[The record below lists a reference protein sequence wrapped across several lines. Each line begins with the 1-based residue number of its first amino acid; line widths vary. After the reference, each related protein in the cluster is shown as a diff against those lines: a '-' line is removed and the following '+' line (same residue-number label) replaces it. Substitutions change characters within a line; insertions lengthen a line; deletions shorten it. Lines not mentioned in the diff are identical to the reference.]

1 MYSIINKIFGVIV
14 SFILVVSVV
23 SCDITIDTTQE
34 VIETPSQDEDPS
46 DKETPE
52 GDNSKENDPEENDP
66 EDNNS
71 EDDTNTDV
79 EANFDIEKW
88 SGLWADDSSSDI
100 VGDNND
106 FFHELN
112 SFGNVVKVVFNN
124 DKATVQSSNNSVVSH
139 ITGAYV
145 TLDLRAVSNV
155 EIIAVGVTNDGGL
168 KVYSDNKYKLT
179 LSGVDITSQR
189 GPAINSQSKKRVY
202 IHLTDGTTNRLTD
215 CATYSEDSYTIHGA
229 GDEDRKGSLFAEG
242 NIILSGY
249 GALVVSG
256 KYKHSIV
263 TDGCYYQRPGV
274 TVAITESA
282 KNGIHVKGDSDDNTG
297 IVIKGGAI
305 TASVGSTAGKG
316 IKCDMDI
323 VVDGGKFDIRTSGNA
338 TYDSEEKDTS
348 SASCIKSDTDIHIN
362 GGSLSLSSSGTGG
375 KGISCDGNLEVMDGD
390 INITTTGGQYRYS
403 NSLTSS
409 PKGIRADGNITIN
422 GGDINISVTGASE
435 GSEGLESKM
444 TLTFNGGETIINAY
458 DDAINAAKA
467 IVLND
472 GKVYARATN
481 NDGIDSNGTMTINGG
496 LMIGIGSREPEGGID
511 VDNSTSLVINGGT
524 VIGIGGTM
532 MGKPSTSS
540 KQYSVVYGG
549 ATATQGS
556 NIAVLDASNN
566 TLLAFELPQAM
577 SNSTLCFSTP
587 KISNG
592 VTYTISSGGT
602 IAGYNDI
609 WQGWY
614 DGGAWSG
621 GTTLTTFT
629 PTSTVTTIGNSGS
642 GPGGGGD
649 WPGGGGGWPGRP

>member
-1 MYSIINKIFGVIV
+1 MYPHIYKFLTLITALCLALSTT
-14 SFILVVSVV
+14 
-23 SCDITIDTTQE
+23 SCDISIDTPMNS
-34 VIETPSQDEDPS
+34 VDTPSQDDDTSENKTTENDNSNEDNDS
-46 DKETPE
+46 NE
-52 GDNSKENDPEENDP
+52 GD
-66 EDNNS
+66 
-71 EDDTNTDV
+71 DTEMETT
-79 EANFDIEKW
+79 FDIDRWE
-88 SGLWADDSSSDI
+88 GMWADDKSSDI

-106 FFHELN
+106 FFYELN
-112 SFGNVVKVVFNN
+112 TFNNVVKVIFDN
-124 DKATVQSSNNSVVSH
+124 DKATIQSSNNAIVSH

-145 TLDLRAVSNV
+145 ALDLSAVSNV
-155 EIIAVGVTNDGGL
+155 EIIAMGITNDGGL
-168 KVYSDNKYKLT
+168 KIYSDNKYKLT
-179 LSGVDITSQR
+179 LNGVDITSQR
-189 GPAINSQSKKRVY
+189 GPAINSQSKKRVF
-202 IHLTDGTTNRLTD
+202 IHLAEDTTNRLTD
-215 CATYSEDSYTIHGA
+215 CATYSEDSYIIPGA
-229 GDEDRKGSLFAEG
+229 VDEDRKGCLFAEG

-249 GALVVSG
+249 GALMVAG
-256 KYKHSIV
+256 KQKHAIV

-297 IVIKGGAI
+297 AVIKGGAI

-338 TYDSEEKDTS
+338 TYDSEDKDTS
-348 SASCIKSDTDIHIN
+348 SASCLKSDTDIHIN
-362 GGSLSLSSSGTGG
+362 GGSLNLSSSGTGG
-375 KGISCDGNLEVMDGD
+375 KGISSDGNLIIDGGD
-390 INITTTGGQYRYS
+390 INISTTGGQYRYS

-409 PKGIRADGNITIN
+409 PKGIRADGNIDIN
-422 GGDINISVTGASE
+422 GGHLNISVTGASE

-467 IVLND
+467 LVLND

-481 NDGIDSNGTMTINGG
+481 NDGIDSNGSLTINGG

-524 VIGIGGTM
+524 AIGIGGAM

-566 TLLAFELPQAM
+566 TLFTFELPQAM
-577 SNSTLCFSTP
+577 SNSTLFFSTP
-587 KISNG
+587 EISNG
-592 VTYTISSGGT
+592 ATYTISSGGT
-602 IAGYNDI
+602 IADYNNL

-614 DGGAWSG
+614 DGGVWSG
-621 GTTLTTFT
+621 GTALTTFT
-629 PTSTVTTIGNSGS
+629 PSSVVTTIGNTGGGPG